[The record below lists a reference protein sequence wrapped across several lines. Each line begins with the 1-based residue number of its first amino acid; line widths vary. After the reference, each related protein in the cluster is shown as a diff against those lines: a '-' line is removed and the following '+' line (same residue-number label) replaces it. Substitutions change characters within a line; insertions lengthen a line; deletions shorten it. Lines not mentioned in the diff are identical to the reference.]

1 MSRMLITRPY
11 HDSTTAYLFKWSE
24 HLVDAADKQGISC
37 SDFAGPKASRSE
49 VEKYLHKQNPSLVV
63 FNGHGSDDTI
73 FGHKNEVLI
82 QSGDNE
88 HLLNS
93 KTVYSVS
100 CSSAKVLG
108 LKAVDA
114 GAKCFIGYDD
124 AFIFAS
130 DKNCSAGREL
140 DDELALPFLD
150 SSNQVVLSLLD
161 GRTSG
166 EAHEKS
172 QAFFRKWIEHFS
184 TSEAPPGS
192 EAIVSW
198 LMWDMFCQKIDGDH
212 NARIE

>member
-1 MSRMLITRPY
+1 MSKMLITRPY

-24 HLVDAADKQGISC
+24 HLIDASGKKGISC
-37 SDFAGPKASRSE
+37 SDFAGQKASRSE
-49 VEKYLHKQNPSLVV
+49 VEKYLNKQNPSLVV

-73 FGHKNEVLI
+73 FGH
-82 QSGDNE
+82 
-88 HLLNS
+88 
-93 KTVYSVS
+93 
-100 CSSAKVLG
+100 SSAKVLG

-150 SSNQVVLSLLD
+150 SSNQIVFSLLD

-166 EAHEKS
+166 EAYEKS

-184 TSEAPPGS
+184 TSAAPPGS

-198 LMWDMFCQKIDGDH
+198 LMWDMFCQKIKGDH
-212 NARIE
+212 NARIQ